1 MHQIILI
8 KKGKWSIAFR
18 MGIKKENHV
27 KLIEDLTIN
36 IESARYFKM
45 TVSNLNEVSSN
56 YTNRTNLF

>member
-1 MHQIILI
+1 
-8 KKGKWSIAFR
+8 